1 MAETRQF
8 KTESKRLLE
17 LMVHSIYTN
26 REIFLRELISNA
38 SDAIDKYHVL
48 SLSDEK
54 MEKRNDYEI
63 RLEVNKKKRILSVS
77 DNGIG
82 MTYDELNDNL
92 GTIAASGSR
101 EFLKKISDEKLRNEA
116 ELIGQFGVGFYSAF
130 MVAKQVV
137 VETKSALSDKAYRFS
152 SDGTESYTLEE
163 CDRKD
168 TGTTI
173 HLHLRDNKDEDKY
186 DEYLET
192 YSLKSLVKKYSDY
205 IRYPIRMLSEQEV
218 AKLDDDGK
226 PIEGKYV
233 KKKIDE
239 TLNSMIPLWRK
250 NKSEVTEEAL
260 AEFYKSKFSD
270 YEAPMKSYF
279 INVEGL
285 ISYNAL
291 LFIPSHAPYNLYDES
306 YERGLKLYAKGVFIM
321 DACKELIPGYLR
333 FIKGLVDSPDLSLN
347 ISRELVQQNKQ
358 VGKIAEA
365 LEKKILSELEKFKT
379 NDYDKYLE
387 FFKLYG
393 INLKYGLY
401 ELFGIKKDSLKDLLV
416 YTTLNEEKP
425 VGLKQYVAAMKK
437 DQKAIYFASAKN
449 KDAVKAMPQM
459 DRIKKEGYDVLVL
472 SDDIDEFALSI
483 LDEYEGKKFKS
494 INQGEF
500 DELDKEEKKVYEE
513 LKEQKKPL
521 LEKIKELLK
530 GKVQDVVI
538 SKRLAD
544 SPVCLVSGEGVSFEM
559 EKVLQQTP
567 QEQKPKAE
575 RILEINPHH
584 DLFKA
589 LERLYLKDPIKL
601 AKYADLLYSQALL
614 IEGFPL
620 ENPLEFSKAMIELM
634 IETSPKE

>member
-26 REIFLRELISNA
+26 REIFLRELISNS

-48 SLSDEK
+48 SLTDEK
-54 MEKRNDYEI
+54 LEKRNDYEI
-63 RLEVNKKKRILSVS
+63 FLSVNKKKRWLKIT

-101 EFLKKISDEKLRNEA
+101 EFLKKITDEKLKSEA
-116 ELIGQFGVGFYSAF
+116 ELIGQFGVGFYSSF
-130 MVAKQVV
+130 MVAKKVV
-137 VETKSALSDKAYRFS
+137 VETKSPLSDKAYRFT

-163 CDRKD
+163 ISKD
-168 TGTTI
+168 KVGTDIT
-173 HLHLRDNKDEDKY
+173 LYLRDNKDEDKY
-186 DEYLET
+186 DEFLES
-192 YSLKSLVKKYSDY
+192 YRIRNLVKKYSDY
-205 IRYPIRMLSEQEV
+205 IRYPIKMEDEKEI
-218 AKLDDDGK
+218 AKLDKDGK

-233 KKKIDE
+233 KKTVVE

-250 NKSEVTEEAL
+250 SKTEVTEEAM
-260 AEFYKSKFSD
+260 ADFYKNKFSD
-270 YEAPMKSYF
+270 YEGPLKSF
-279 INVEGL
+279 FVSVEGL

-291 LFIPSHAPYNLYDES
+291 LFIPNHAPYNLYDES

-321 DACKELIPGYLR
+321 DPCKELIPSYLR
-333 FIKGLVDSPDLSLN
+333 FMKGLVDSPDLSLN
-347 ISRELVQQNKQ
+347 ISREMVQQNKQ

-365 LEKKILSELEKFKT
+365 LEKKILGELEKLKT
-379 NDYDKYLE
+379 NDYDKYLA

-416 YTTLNEEKP
+416 YTSMNEEKP
-425 VGLKQYVAAMKK
+425 ITLKKYVEAMKK
-437 DQKAIYFASAKN
+437 DQKFIYFASAKT
-449 KDAVKAMPQM
+449 KDAIRAMPQM
-459 DRIKKEGYDVLVL
+459 DRIKKQGYDVLVL
-472 SDDIDEFALSI
+472 TDDIDEFALSI
-483 LDEYEGKKFKS
+483 LDEFDGKKFKS

-500 DELDKEEKKVYEE
+500 DELSKDEQKTYNE
-513 LKEQKKPL
+513 LKEQKKSL
-521 LEKIKELLK
+521 LEKIKEMLQ
-530 GKVQDVVI
+530 GKVADVVI

-544 SPVCLVSGEGVSFEM
+544 SPVCLVSGEGLSFEM
-559 EKVLQQTP
+559 EKVLQQTQ
-567 QEQKPKAE
+567 QEEKPKAQ

-589 LERLYLKDPIKL
+589 LERLYLKDPLKL
-601 AKYADLLYSQALL
+601 AKYAELLYSQALL

-620 ENPLEFSKAMIELM
+620 ENPLEFSNTMIELM
-634 IETSPKE
+634 IESTPKE

>member
-101 EFLKKISDEKLRNEA
+101 EFLKKISDEKLKNEA

-137 VETKSALSDKAYRFS
+137 VETKSALSDQAYRFS
-152 SDGTESYTLEE
+152 SDGTESYTLEA
-163 CDRKD
+163 CDRKE

-279 INVEGL
+279 VNVEGL

-425 VGLKQYVAAMKK
+425 IGLKQYVAAMKK
-437 DQKAIYFASAKN
+437 DQKAIYFASAKT

-584 DLFKA
+584 ELFKA

-634 IETSPKE
+634 IETSPKA

>member
-54 MEKRNDYEI
+54 LEKRSDYEI
-63 RLEVNKKKRILSVS
+63 RLDIDKKKRILSLS

-101 EFLKKISDEKLRNEA
+101 EFLKKISDEKLKSEA

-130 MVAKQVV
+130 MVAKKVV
-137 VETKSALSDKAYRFS
+137 VETKSALSDKAYRFI

-163 CDRKD
+163 SDRKE

-173 HLHLRDNKDEDKY
+173 YLHLRDDKDDDKY
-186 DEYLET
+186 GEYLET
-192 YSLKSLVKKYSDY
+192 YTLKSLVKKYSDY
-205 IRYPIRMLSEQEV
+205 IRYPIRLLSEQEV
-218 AKLDDDGK
+218 AKLDDEGK

-250 NKSEVTEEAL
+250 NKAEVTEEAL

-279 INVEGL
+279 VNVEGL

-291 LFIPSHAPYNLYDES
+291 LFVPSHAPYNLYDES

-425 VGLKQYVAAMKK
+425 IGLKQYVAAMKK
-437 DQKAIYFASAKN
+437 DQKVIYFASAKT

-459 DRIKKEGYDVLVL
+459 DRIKKAGYDVLVL

-483 LDEYEGKKFKS
+483 LDEYDGKKFKS
-494 INQGEF
+494 INQGDF
-500 DELDKEEKKVYEE
+500 DELDKEEKKAYEE

-521 LEKIKELLK
+521 LEKIKELLA

-567 QEQKPKAE
+567 QDQKPKAE

-584 DLFKA
+584 ELFKA

-620 ENPLEFSKAMIELM
+620 ENPLEFSKAMIDLM
-634 IETSPKE
+634 IEMTPKD

>member
-63 RLEVNKKKRILSVS
+63 RLDINKKKRILAVS

-101 EFLKKISDEKLRNEA
+101 EFLKKISDEKLKSEA

-163 CDRKD
+163 CDRKE

-173 HLHLRDNKDEDKY
+173 YLHLRDNKDEDKY

-192 YSLKSLVKKYSDY
+192 YTLKSLVKKYSDY
-205 IRYPIRMLSEQEV
+205 IRYPVRMLSEQEV
-218 AKLDDDGK
+218 SKLDEEGK

-233 KKKIDE
+233 KKKVDE

-250 NKSEVTEEAL
+250 NKSEVTDEAL
-260 AEFYKSKFSD
+260 AEFYKNKFSD

-279 INVEGL
+279 VNVEGL

-333 FIKGLVDSPDLSLN
+333 FVKGLVDSPDLSLN

-425 VGLKQYVAAMKK
+425 IGLKQYVAAMKK
-437 DQKAIYFASAKN
+437 DQKAIYFASAKT

-459 DRIKKEGYDVLVL
+459 DRIKKAGYDVLVL

-483 LDEYEGKKFKS
+483 LDEYDGKKFKS
-494 INQGEF
+494 INQGDF
-500 DELDKEEKKVYEE
+500 DELDKEEKKIYED

-634 IETSPKE
+634 IETSPQE